1 MKPQKTLVTK
11 KPRILNGEK
20 KVFYKWSWENWIFI
34 SKKVKLDTILHT
46 KINSKWKHLKPQNSY
61 MKTYDK
67 NSVSGLGNGFWIRH
81 SKHKQQS
88 KNKQMG
94 LHVNKTAS
102 IQQKKQSTK

>member
-1 MKPQKTLVTK
+1 M
-11 KPRILNGEK
+11 
-20 KVFYKWSWENWIFI
+20 
-34 SKKVKLDTILHT
+34 KLDTILYT

-67 NSVSGLGNGFWIRH
+67 SYVMDLGNGFWIRH

-94 LHVNKTAS
+94 LHVNKKAS
-102 IQQKKQSTK
+102 IQQNKQQNEEAIYEMG